1 VLALLREISLRNWV
15 RSPVRAMLVIVGI
28 SLGVALYVATEV
40 AAWSMFGAF
49 SELVTRVSARADL
62 TIEATGA
69 GVSSEQVGDVMDV
82 PGVAH
87 AAASLEIT
95 TQAIDYG
102 ESLLVLGVDLIGD
115 LHFLPFN
122 VTQGESR
129 VIEDPLAFVN
139 DPKAVLVARRFAGRH
154 GLARGSTLRLLTS
167 EGPKEFHVRGL
178 LEDAGPAAA
187 FGGQVVVMFLD
198 AAQISFARGTSVDR
212 IDVAI
217 APGERPAQV
226 RERLAQ
232 KLGPGVTVETPDRL
246 GTHLRELVAP
256 LHVALSL
263 TEFIALLVGIFLV
276 YNAVGIAVVQRTR
289 EIGLLRAL
297 GVTRGRTVQLLCLEA
312 AALSVPA
319 VALGLFIARFLAR
332 WANEQTLRAV
342 NRLYYSV
349 AIVEPKLTLNLVL
362 RGCAAGLS
370 MALLAAFWP
379 ARRAASIDPAVV
391 LRGASS
397 VERTRL
403 KFLPLLGVGA
413 VLLVISKIGASG
425 TSFASG
431 ATSLTCSV
439 LGAAFA
445 TPAIVVSL
453 RYVLLGAADRLLGI
467 PGRLGLDYVA
477 RTLGRSTVNVLALMV
492 AVSMSVCIGGWLS
505 SFERSLATWFDQ
517 LGTADLAV
525 TAGSPMMDRIHI
537 PLGAAACDR
546 IAAVPGVGA
555 VQAIRGSEQR
565 FGGRPFN
572 LIATDT
578 TTFLAQA
585 SKHGKGWPLI
595 EGDPIG
601 PTELRDHPAI
611 LLGEAAAHRLH
622 LRRGDHLTFHSK
634 KGDISFEVR
643 AIVIDYSS
651 ANGSGIIDRTFLLDY
666 WGDDSVDSV
675 NVFLADGASP
685 DSVADRIRTALGT
698 GIFVTRSDDVRRG
711 MTSML
716 RDAFSYSRSVEW
728 VTLLVAL
735 LNVAGTMIAAV
746 IDRRREIGA
755 LRAIGATR
763 RQVAGALV
771 AEAGF
776 LGLCAVLAGVG
787 LGVLQSTLFLRT
799 LLLNDTGWHV
809 TFVFPWA
816 STVRITLLTVLTS
829 MVAGGIAAIQAAR
842 ADVAG
847 SVVYE

>member
-15 RSPVRAMLVIVGI
+15 RSPVRALLVIVGI

-40 AAWSMFGAF
+40 AAWNMFGAF

-69 GVSSEQVGDVMDV
+69 GVSSEQLGDVVDV

-95 TQAIDYG
+95 TQAVDYG
-102 ESLLVLGVDLIGD
+102 ESLLVLGVDLLGD

-139 DPKAVLVARRFAGRH
+139 DPGALLVAKRFATRH
-154 GLARGSTLRLLTS
+154 GLSKGSTLRLLTS
-167 EGPKEFHVRGL
+167 EGPKEFHVRGV
-178 LEDAGPAAA
+178 LEDSGPAAA

-198 AAQISFARGTSVDR
+198 AAQISFARGMSVDR
-212 IDVAI
+212 IDVAV
-217 APGERPAQV
+217 APGERPADV
-226 RERLAQ
+226 RRRLEQ
-232 KLGPGVTVETPDRL
+232 KLGAGVTVDSPDRL
-246 GTHLRELVAP
+246 GTRLRELVAP

-297 GVTRGRTVQLLCLEA
+297 GVTRGRTIRLLCLEA

-319 VALGLFIARFLAR
+319 VALGLFIARYLAR

-349 AIVEPKLTLNLVL
+349 AIVEPELTLNVVL
-362 RGCAAGLS
+362 RGCAAGLT
-370 MALLAAFWP
+370 MALLAAYWP
-379 ARRAASIDPAVV
+379 ARRGAAIDPAVV

-403 KFLPLLGVGA
+403 RYMPLLGVGA
-413 VLLVISKIGASG
+413 ILLVVSKIGASG

-445 TPAIVVSL
+445 TPAIVVAL
-453 RYVLLGAADRLLGI
+453 RYVLLRVADRLLGI
-467 PGRLGLDYVA
+467 PGRLGLDYVE

-505 SFERSLATWFDQ
+505 SFERSLSSWFDQ

-537 PLGAAACDR
+537 PLGASVCDR

-585 SKHGKGWPLI
+585 SKHGKSWPVI

-643 AIVIDYSS
+643 AIIVDYSS
-651 ANGSGIIDRTFLLDY
+651 ANGSGVIDRNFLLDY

-675 NVFLADGASP
+675 NVFLAEGAAP
-685 DSVADRIRTALGT
+685 EAVADRIRATLGT
-698 GIFVTRSDDVRRG
+698 GIFVTRSDDVQRS
-711 MTSML
+711 MTGML

-776 LGLCAVLAGVG
+776 LGLCAVLAGIG

-799 LLLNDTGWHV
+799 LLANDTGWHV
-809 TFVFPWA
+809 AFVFPWA
-816 STVRITLLTVLTS
+816 STARITLLTILTS
-829 MVAGGIAAIQAAR
+829 MAAGAIAAIQAAR